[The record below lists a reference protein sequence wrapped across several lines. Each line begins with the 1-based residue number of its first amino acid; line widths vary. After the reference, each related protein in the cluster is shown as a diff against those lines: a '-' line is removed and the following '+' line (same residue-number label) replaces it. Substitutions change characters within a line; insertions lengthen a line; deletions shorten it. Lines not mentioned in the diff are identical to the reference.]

1 MGIAKA
7 LTAGE
12 AAEEDLQ
19 SKIEKLLRAR
29 AYRDAMSLLMNHCG
43 DDIYRYAVGMTRDA
57 DLAEEVRQQV
67 FAQAHRDL
75 ERSAS
80 PRMVVKWLFGIAR
93 FRSYDAVCAR
103 AQWRQRYKNDAP
115 EEAEPLYGDP
125 SVELDRKQMAKV
137 LAGCLSKLG
146 APAREAVLLRYQQDL
161 SYEEAAD
168 LSGESATTLRQR
180 VARAMPRLRKCVEG
194 ATGEGGGQ

>member
-1 MGIAKA
+1 MGIAKV

-12 AAEEDLQ
+12 VAEDDLQ
-19 SKIEKLLRAR
+19 AEIERLLRAR
-29 AYRDAMSLLMNHCG
+29 AYRDVTALLMHHFG
-43 DDIYRYAVGMTRDA
+43 DDIYRFAVGMTRDP

-80 PRMVVKWLFGIAR
+80 PRMVVKWMFGIAR
-93 FRSYDAVCAR
+93 FRCYDAVYAR
-103 AQWRQRYKNDAP
+103 SQWRKRYKNDAP
-115 EEAEPLYGDP
+115 PDAEPIVGDP
-125 SVELDRKQMAKV
+125 SGELDRKQMAELLTSC
-137 LAGCLSKLG
+137 LAKLG

-161 SYEEAAD
+161 SYEDAAQ

-180 VARAMPRLRKCVEG
+180 VARAMPLLRKCIEA
-194 ATGEGGGQ
+194 ATGQGGHR